1 MKKRRLLGKLTAL
14 AAVSLVFLTA
24 CQNQEAS
31 EEDSAATDSSS
42 DQETEVLRFGIT
54 GGYPPSNYH
63 DEDTEELVGYEVD
76 MAKELVKDLDG
87 DVKAEFVEMSFGSI
101 LESLNSDRID
111 VAMHSLS
118 ETPERAEQ
126 YDFTVPYFDKVWG
139 VIVAEDSDI
148 QTLDDLDGKR
158 AAQSVSTSSGQE
170 AEKLG
175 GELVPIDDVDEA
187 MKLITEDRADF
198 YLGSDVGQQDYL
210 DKQPEPLPVR
220 VLDET
225 VQDVPAS
232 LVVPKGSDELREA
245 LNESIIENTE
255 DGTLAEIYDEYLGMD
270 KSIEDFDEYLDED
283 E

>member
-1 MKKRRLLGKLTAL
+1 MKKSYLLGKVAAL
-14 AAVSLVFLTA
+14 SAVSLLFLTA
-24 CQNQEAS
+24 CQSQNAA
-31 EEDSAATDSSS
+31 EDESSATSSS
-42 DQETEVLRFGIT
+42 EQNAEVLKFGIT

-87 DVKAEFVEMSFGSI
+87 NVKAEFVEMSFDSI
-101 LESLNSDRID
+101 LESLDTDRID

-118 ETPERAEQ
+118 KTPERAEK

-148 QTLDDLDGKR
+148 ETLDDLDGKR
-158 AAQSVSTSSGQE
+158 AAQSVSTSTGQE

-175 GELVPIDDVDEA
+175 AELVPIDTVDEA
-187 MKLITEDRADF
+187 VKLIMDDRADF

-232 LVVPKGSDELREA
+232 LVVPKGSDELREE

-255 DGTLAEIYDEYLGMD
+255 DGTLAKIYDKYLGMD
-270 KSIEDFDEYLDED
+270 KSIKDFDEYLDED

>member
-210 DKQPEPLPVR
+210 DKQPEPLSVR

-225 VQDVPAS
+225 VPDVPAS
-232 LVVPKGSDELREA
+232 LVVPKGSDELRED
-245 LNESIIENTE
+245 LNEVIIENTE

>member
-1 MKKRRLLGKLTAL
+1 MKKGRLLGKLTAL

-24 CQNQEAS
+24 CQNQGAS
-31 EEDSAATDSSS
+31 EEDLAATDSSA

-87 DVKAEFVEMSFGSI
+87 DVEAEFVEMSFGSI

-139 VIVAEDSDI
+139 IIVAEDSDI

-170 AEKLG
+170 AEELG

-187 MKLITEDRADF
+187 VKLITEDRADF

-255 DGTLAEIYDEYLGMD
+255 DGTLAEIYDEYLDMD
-270 KSIEDFDEYLDED
+270 KSIEDFDEDE
-283 E
+283 

>member
-1 MKKRRLLGKLTAL
+1 MKKWKFALKAMLLST
-14 AAVSLVFLTA
+14 VSLLFLTA

-31 EEDSAATDSSS
+31 EEEGASTSNTEQDS
-42 DQETEVLRFGIT
+42 EVLKFGIT

-76 MAKELVKDLDG
+76 MAKEIVDDLDG
-87 DVKAEFVEMSFGSI
+87 DVEAEFVEMSFDSI
-101 LESLNSDRID
+101 LESLDTDRID

-118 ETPERAEQ
+118 ETPERAEK

-139 VIVAEDSDI
+139 IIVAEDSDI
-148 QTLDDLDGKR
+148 ETVDDLDGKR

-170 AEKLG
+170 AEELG
-175 GELVPIDDVDEA
+175 AELVPIDTVDEA
-187 MKLITEDRADF
+187 VKLITEDRADF

-210 DKQPEPLPVR
+210 DKQPESLDVR
-220 VLDET
+220 VLDDT

-255 DGTLAEIYDEYLGMD
+255 DGTLTEIYEDYLGMD

>member
-1 MKKRRLLGKLTAL
+1 M
-14 AAVSLVFLTA
+14 
-24 CQNQEAS
+24 
-31 EEDSAATDSSS
+31 
-42 DQETEVLRFGIT
+42 T

-139 VIVAEDSDI
+139 IIVTENSDI

-170 AEKLG
+170 AEELG

-187 MKLITEDRADF
+187 VKLITEDRADF

-210 DKQPEPLPVR
+210 DKQPEPLSVR

-225 VQDVPAS
+225 VPDVPAS
-232 LVVPKGSDELREA
+232 LVVPKGSDELRED
-245 LNESIIENTE
+245 LNEVIIENTE

>member
-1 MKKRRLLGKLTAL
+1 MKKGRLLGKLTAL

-24 CQNQEAS
+24 CQNQGAS
-31 EEDSAATDSSS
+31 EEDLAATDSSA

-87 DVKAEFVEMSFGSI
+87 DVEAEFVEMSFGSI
-101 LESLNSDRID
+101 LESLNSDRIN

-139 VIVAEDSDI
+139 IIVAEDSDI

-170 AEKLG
+170 AEELG

-187 MKLITEDRADF
+187 VKLITEDRADF

-255 DGTLAEIYDEYLGMD
+255 DGTLAEIYDEYLDMD
-270 KSIEDFDEYLDED
+270 KSIEDFDEDE
-283 E
+283 

>member
-1 MKKRRLLGKLTAL
+1 MKKHHLLGKVVCL
-14 AAVSLVFLTA
+14 ATTSLLFLTA
-24 CQNQEAS
+24 CQSQEAA
-31 EEDSAATDSSS
+31 EEEGSSS
-42 DQETEVLRFGIT
+42 TDQETEVLKFGIT
-54 GGYPPSNYH
+54 GNYPPSNYH
-63 DEDTEELVGYEVD
+63 DEETEELVGYEVD
-76 MAKELVKDLDG
+76 MAKEIVADLDG
-87 DVKAEFVEMSFGSI
+87 NVEPEFVEMSFDSI
-101 LESLNSDRID
+101 LESLDTDRID

-118 ETPERAEQ
+118 ETPERAEK

-139 VIVAEDSDI
+139 IIVAEDSDI
-148 QTLDDLDGKR
+148 ETVDDLDGKR
-158 AAQSVSTSSGQE
+158 AAQSVSTSTGQE

-175 GELVPIDDVDEA
+175 AELVPIDTVDEA
-187 MKLITEDRADF
+187 VKLITEDRADF

-255 DGTLAEIYDEYLGMD
+255 DGTFAEIYDEYLGMD

-283 E
+283 EEE

>member
-1 MKKRRLLGKLTAL
+1 M
-14 AAVSLVFLTA
+14 
-24 CQNQEAS
+24 
-31 EEDSAATDSSS
+31 
-42 DQETEVLRFGIT
+42 LRFGIT

-87 DVKAEFVEMSFGSI
+87 DVEAEFVEMSFGSI

-139 VIVAEDSDI
+139 IIVAEDSDI

-170 AEKLG
+170 AEELG

-187 MKLITEDRADF
+187 VKLITEDRADF

-255 DGTLAEIYDEYLGMD
+255 DGTLAEIYDEYLDMD
-270 KSIEDFDEYLDED
+270 KSIEDFDEDE
-283 E
+283 